1 MMAVMKGDGHPAPRM
16 RTQNSMRSARAAT
29 SINEHSDDDGGGR
42 AWGTRGLRGM
52 TQQRHD

>member
-42 AWGTRGLRGM
+42 AWGDARAEADDTAKA
-52 TQQRHD
+52 